1 MKILTLADV
10 PCKALWDYFDQSR
23 IDDIDLILSAGDLPA
38 AYLSFLVTFA
48 HCPVLYVRGNH
59 DDRYEKQPPEGCAC
73 VEDTIYTWNGIR
85 ILGLGGSMRYRPGI
99 NQYTDAQMARR
110 IRALR
115 LKLMWNRGFDI
126 LLTHAPG
133 RGINDQEDL
142 CHMGF
147 ICFRS
152 LVEKH
157 RPAVMIHGH
166 VHQSYTAFFKHER
179 EYNGIPVI
187 NAYMSYVFELPDTPD
202 RREPTSL
209 GRRMLR
215 RASEL
220 K

>member
-10 PCKALWDYFDQSR
+10 PCKSLWDYFDQSR

-142 CHMGF
+142 CHQGF
-147 ICFRS
+147 EAFPK
-152 LVEKH
+152 LLAKYEPKY
-157 RPAVMIHGH
+157 MIHGH
-166 VHQSYTAFFKHER
+166 VHMNYSYNQPRVMQYGKTQ
-179 EYNGIPVI
+179 II
-187 NAYMSYVFELPDTPD
+187 NAYERYVFDY
-202 RREPTSL
+202 
-209 GRRMLR
+209 
-215 RASEL
+215 
-220 K
+220 